1 MTLVLITGM
10 SGTGKSTVMSILH
23 QRGYAVVET
32 DEPGWCVPENGD
44 WSTPDHTWIWN
55 EQRISRVLDNHAST
69 HVIVDGCRPNQGRFY
84 DRFDHVVVFIA
95 PIDVMLDRVRNRSGN
110 PFGRSREEQDKITR
124 DKQDFEPM
132 LLASAD
138 VVIDTSATLP
148 DSVADRIEG
157 LL

>member
-69 HVIVDGCRPNQGRFY
+69 HVIVDGCRPN
-84 DRFDHVVVFIA
+84 
-95 PIDVMLDRVRNRSGN
+95 
-110 PFGRSREEQDKITR
+110 
-124 DKQDFEPM
+124 
-132 LLASAD
+132 
-138 VVIDTSATLP
+138 
-148 DSVADRIEG
+148 
-157 LL
+157 